1 MYGWVY
7 PRCGAV
13 YGPQQPECYR
23 CNGETKYTVTTI
35 WKGGN
40 NSGRSDG
47 KHSSTS
53 KDIL

>member
-1 MYGWVY
+1 MYGWVC
-7 PRCGAV
+7 PRCGSI

-23 CNGETKYTVTTI
+23 CNGGTEYTVTAT
-35 WKGGN
+35 WKGD